1 MAIHPTARAARSIT
15 VLLVAAALAA
25 CVPFESL
32 WRKSEPVA
40 PEAPVPALPPEAPL
54 AEASHRFLV
63 APGSDLVGRV
73 QVTVARHEDT
83 LPDIARRFNV
93 GYEEI
98 VRANPGVDPW
108 LPGEGTRVTLPTR
121 FVLPDAPREG
131 IVINLASMRLFYYL
145 PRKDKDAPLEVI
157 THPIGIGKV
166 GWSTP
171 EGRTKIVSR
180 VKDPSLTPPVS
191 VRREHAANGDPLP
204 AKVPPGPD
212 NPLGRHMMRLAWPS
226 YLMHGTNKPY
236 GVGMRVS
243 HGCIRLYPEDI
254 QGLFDLVPVG
264 TGVTVVNQPYLLGW
278 QDDVL
283 FVQAYGPL
291 EDDERDWE
299 HGPAGLR
306 KKGAKSKSGLWK
318 RIVAAD
324 EAINWERA
332 REVSLEPSGI
342 PMPVSQGREATLA
355 AVLET
360 APVVRNALPAG
371 ASWDGNENQY
381 ADEEGFREL
390 LSEREPVAQQG
401 AAPGVR
407 AN

>member
-1 MAIHPTARAARSIT
+1 MQRHATARAARSLT
-15 VLLVAAALAA
+15 LVLVCAALAA

-32 WRKSEPVA
+32 WRKAEPPASAEPVA
-40 PEAPVPALPPEAPL
+40 VPPPDAPL
-54 AEASHRFLV
+54 AEASHRFFV
-63 APGSDLVGRV
+63 SPGSDLVGRV
-73 QVTVARHEDT
+73 QATVARHEDT

-108 LPGEGTRVTLPTR
+108 LPGEGTRVTLPTQY
-121 FVLPDAPREG
+121 VLPDAPREG

-145 PRKDKDAPLEVI
+145 PRKDPDSPLEVI

-180 VKDPSLTPPVS
+180 VKDPSWTPPAS
-191 VRREHAANGDPLP
+191 VRKEHAENGDPLP

-212 NPLGRHMMRLAWPS
+212 NPLGRHMMRLDWPS

-254 QGLFDLVPVG
+254 EDLFDIVTVG

-306 KKGAKSKSGLWK
+306 KKGARSKSALWK
-318 RIVAAD
+318 RVVAAD
-324 EAINWERA
+324 ESINWDRA
-332 REVSLEPSGI
+332 RDVSLEPTGV
-342 PMPVSQGREATLA
+342 PLPVSRGREATLA
-355 AVLET
+355 AVVGA
-360 APVVRNALPAG
+360 APVVRNALPSG

-390 LSEREPVAQQG
+390 LSEREPVAQRSS
-401 AAPGVR
+401 AR
-407 AN
+407 